1 MVDSTLP
8 PDSHTEMSPE
18 FDSRLPGAEKP
29 PAMEGVGT
37 AQDCDVHTVSG
48 SHELLDNLP
57 YMAMIVLGAA
67 VLWVGLSDG
76 LWRWLAVILYGAYG
90 VAGSLWIIYFVCP
103 YCRFYD
109 TRLCPCGYG
118 QLAAKLRPRRAQDQ
132 FARQFKKHIPVLVPL
147 WFAPLILGAIALV
160 GGFSWGLLI
169 VLAAFVVDS
178 FLLLPLVS
186 RRFGCSSC
194 PQKQTCPWMGNCKG

>member
-1 MVDSTLP
+1 
-8 PDSHTEMSPE
+8 
-18 FDSRLPGAEKP
+18 
-29 PAMEGVGT
+29 MEGVGT

-118 QLAAKLRPRRAQDQ
+118 RIAPRLR
-132 FARQFKKHIPVLVPL
+132 ARQAADRFAEQFRRHIPVIVPL
-147 WFAPLILGAIALV
+147 WFIPLIAGIVTMLHGVTWLPAIL
-160 GGFSWGLLI
+160 
-169 VLAAFVVDS
+169 LAAFAMNSFVV
-178 FLLLPLVS
+178 LPLLS
-186 RRFGCSSC
+186 RKYGCTNC